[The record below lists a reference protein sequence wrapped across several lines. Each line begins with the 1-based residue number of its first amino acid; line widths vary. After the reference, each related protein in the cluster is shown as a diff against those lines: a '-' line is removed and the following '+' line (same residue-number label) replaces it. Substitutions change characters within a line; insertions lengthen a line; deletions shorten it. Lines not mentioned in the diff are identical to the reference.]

1 MCHGEV
7 PPAPLPAGVVCDT
20 LGIPLP
26 PGATLPAVLL
36 RPLADS
42 GPAVLLVHDMF
53 GATPFYQQ
61 LGARLAAAG
70 YRVLLPDLFHRE
82 GPLPAV
88 TREAAY
94 ARWRQLD
101 ERRALEEL
109 HGALDWLAAQGG
121 APSGRL
127 GTMGFCMGGTL
138 VLDLAARRGDLATV
152 CFYGFPAAGA
162 HTHAR
167 SAPPPLEL
175 VDRLQG
181 PILGFWGDQDEPVG
195 FANVVRL
202 RDELQRRGV
211 EFECVVYPGVGHAFM
226 GAPIITPTAASET
239 AAADAWT
246 RALAFYARHLGE
258 GAPRAGSGM
267 AYNPAC

>member
-1 MCHGEV
+1 MCHAEG
-7 PPAPLPAGVVCDT
+7 PAAPLPAGVVCDT
-20 LGIPLP
+20 LRIPLP
-26 PGATLPAVLL
+26 GGAALPAVLL
-36 RPLADS
+36 RSGAAG

-61 LGARLAAAG
+61 LGGRLAAAG
-70 YRVLLPDLFHRE
+70 YRVLLPELFHRE
-82 GPLPAV
+82 GPLPAL

-94 ARWRQLD
+94 ARWRQFD

-109 HGALDWLAAQGG
+109 QAALDWLAAQGG
-121 APSGRL
+121 AAASGRL
-127 GTMGFCMGGTL
+127 GTMGFCLGGTL
-138 VLDLAARRGDLATV
+138 VLDLAALRRDLATV

-167 SAPPPLEL
+167 SAPAPLEL
-175 VDRLQG
+175 ADRLQG

-202 RDELQRRGV
+202 RDELLRHGV
-211 EFECVVYPGVGHAFM
+211 DFECVVYPGVGHAFM
-226 GAPIITPTAASET
+226 GAPIVAPTAASEA

-246 RALAFYARHLGE
+246 RTLAFYARHLRQ
-258 GAPRAGSGM
+258 GAG
-267 AYNPAC
+267 